1 MKIEKFEDL
10 QIWKIS
16 IVLAKEI
23 YLITSLNIFSKDYSF
38 RDQIRRAV
46 VSISSNIAEGFE
58 RNNNNEFIQFLKI
71 AKGSIGE
78 VRTQLYIAVEIK
90 YLDKQKYI
98 ILNEQFYDLSCQV
111 GKLLSYLRK
120 VKNNEGFPKQ

>member
-10 QIWKIS
+10 QIWKLS
-16 IVLAKEI
+16 IALAKEI
-23 YLITSLNIFSKDYSF
+23 YLITSIGLFSKDYSF
-38 RDQIRRAV
+38 RDQIRRATI
-46 VSISSNIAEGFE
+46 SISSNIAEGFE

-90 YLDKQKYI
+90 YLDKQKYVA
-98 ILNEQFYDLSCQV
+98 LNEQFYDLSCQV

-120 VKNNEGFPKQ
+120 TKCNDEFPKH

>member
-1 MKIEKFEDL
+1 MKIEKYEDL

-16 IVLAKEI
+16 VKLAKEI
-23 YLITSLNIFSKDYSF
+23 YLLTSLGLFSKDHSF

-58 RNNNNEFIQFLKI
+58 RNNNNEFIQFLRI

-78 VRTQLYIAVEIK
+78 IRTQLYIAVETK
-90 YLDKQKYI
+90 YLDEQKYS
-98 ILNEQFYDLSCQV
+98 ILNKEFYNLSYQV
-111 GKLLSYLRK
+111 GKLLNYLRK
-120 VKNNEGFPKQ
+120 VRSNNEFPKH